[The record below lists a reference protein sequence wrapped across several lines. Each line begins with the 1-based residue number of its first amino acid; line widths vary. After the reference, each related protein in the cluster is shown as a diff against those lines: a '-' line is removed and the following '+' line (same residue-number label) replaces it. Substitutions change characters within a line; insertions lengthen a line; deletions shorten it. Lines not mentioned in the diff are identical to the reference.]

1 MNAYDLMFVVIGA
14 ILLFIFQYN
23 KVIDAKKF
31 ITDVEPYFRFL
42 MEDDYKFLLNLKYNG
57 NIDEAGVNKLYK
69 NRIRNGLLTI
79 VVLFIM
85 FLSKMSFIYLLI
97 CIIGGYIVFK
107 LDYQKLKQ
115 YYKNNL
121 HQINL
126 MLPYY
131 LKSLEILIQHYTVP
145 VALNKS
151 IETSPDIFKPG
162 LRKLT
167 AAIEAGDPSVDP
179 YMAFAQEYPVR
190 DSMRMMRL
198 LYRLGLG
205 SQENK
210 QEQLMMFSRTV
221 SSLQNKSR
229 EQRYRTRL
237 DKMENKTMLM
247 LTCTGGGILFFMMLT
262 MFMMM
267 GV

>member
-1 MNAYDLMFVVIGA
+1 MNIYDLIFILIGA

-31 ITDVEPYFRFL
+31 ISDVEPYFRFL

-69 NRIRNGLLTI
+69 IRVRNGLIT
-79 VVLFIM
+79 VVIM
-85 FLSKMSFIYLLI
+85 FVMFISKLNFLYVLI
-97 CIIGGYIVFK
+97 CLIGGFVIFK
-107 LDYQKLKQ
+107 LEYFKLKG

-151 IETSPDIFKPG
+151 IDTAPEIFKPG
-162 LRKLT
+162 LRKLI
-167 AAIEAGDPSVDP
+167 AAIESGNSSVDP
-179 YMAFAQEYPVR
+179 YMEFAQEYPVR

-210 QEQLMMFSRTV
+210 QEQLMMFARTV
-221 SSLQNKSR
+221 SALQNKSR
-229 EQRYRTRL
+229 EQRYRNRL

-247 LTCTGGGILFFMMLT
+247 LSCTGGGILFFMMLT

-267 GV
+267 SV